1 MNIDIPSE
9 LATAYR
15 RARVR
20 LERVVRERKQHAAA
34 RNVTG
39 PSALDLDKAV
49 AEHAR
54 SGMAI
59 ARYIDDQL
67 HKRTM
72 HLLEVGRTRRLTSC
86 EAAAS

>member
-1 MNIDIPSE
+1 MNIEIPSE
-9 LATAYR
+9 LATAFR

-20 LERVVRERKQHAAA
+20 LERVVRERKQHAESKHA
-34 RNVTG
+34 TG
-39 PSALDLDKAV
+39 PSALELDKAV

-54 SGMAI
+54 SGMAV

-86 EAAAS
+86 EATAS